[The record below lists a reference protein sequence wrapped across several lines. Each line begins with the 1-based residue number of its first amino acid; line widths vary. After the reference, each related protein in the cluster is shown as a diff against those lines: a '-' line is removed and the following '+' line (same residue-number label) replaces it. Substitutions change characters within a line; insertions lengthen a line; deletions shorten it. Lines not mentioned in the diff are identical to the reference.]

1 MLHIYIY
8 LMYIYLM
15 YIYLMYI
22 CIYVYIG
29 RFMLVKSGQC
39 PAAAFLSV
47 SRNSARTPGTDGSP
61 WVADLII
68 VCATP
73 LEKQKTSGFN
83 GKTMGHPWENHR
95 KMEVYPLV
103 NVYIT
108 MERSTIFN
116 G

>member
-1 MLHIYIY
+1 
-8 LMYIYLM
+8 MYIYLM

-83 GKTMGHPWENHR
+83 GKTMGHPWENHG

-103 NVYIT
+103 NVYRT